1 MQIWL
6 FLFDISK
13 LKPNLD
19 IIDAEL
25 WAEALNPNNQVWT
38 KKLPFCIFVNICAPT
53 NYFIEGQKLTNHRS
67 FNWQHS
73 QLCTTC
79 TTYYVDG

>member
-1 MQIWL
+1 MCLLKMLITRIWCLL
-6 FLFDISK
+6 FLFDIFK

-38 KKLPFCIFVNICAPT
+38 NPFCIFVNICAPT
-53 NYFIEGQKLTNHRS
+53 NYFVWLVKADQ
-67 FNWQHS
+67 S
-73 QLCTTC
+73 QIF
-79 TTYYVDG
+79 